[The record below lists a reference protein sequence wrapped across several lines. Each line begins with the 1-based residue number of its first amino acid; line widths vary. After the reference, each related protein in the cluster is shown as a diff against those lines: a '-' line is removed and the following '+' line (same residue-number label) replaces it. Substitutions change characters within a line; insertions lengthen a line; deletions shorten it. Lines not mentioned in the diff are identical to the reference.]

1 MAIPES
7 RDPLLDILIGSGS
20 CSHEVMYIYIY
31 IHICNVN
38 PGLIN
43 IEMGGTPP
51 IDMFIFNVQ
60 YVYIYYYICMC
71 VCAHV
76 IVPPCLFLPSIC
88 CSLRL
93 RCGWLPAHG
102 KTLLFCKFLKSILF
116 LATTDLH
123 TCIYIYMNPWNKWL
137 LGSGPTTQ
145 LWMNFD
151 CLDANDWTQNG
162 FSPQT
167 VLLCYAMVGATVLNG
182 NTGNLQKPQTSN
194 TMTAVIDLS
203 LLLVEF
209 PACPC

>member
-1 MAIPES
+1 
-7 RDPLLDILIGSGS
+7 
-20 CSHEVMYIYIY
+20 
-31 IHICNVN
+31 
-38 PGLIN
+38 
-43 IEMGGTPP
+43 MGGTPP

-60 YVYIYYYICMC
+60 YVYIYIIYAC

-123 TCIYIYMNPWNKWL
+123 TCIYIYEPMKQTAFGQWSYYSALNEFWL
-137 LGSGPTTQ
+137 FRCKRLNTERILTSNCT
-145 LWMNFD
+145 
-151 CLDANDWTQNG
+151 
-162 FSPQT
+162 T
-167 VLLCYAMVGATVLNG
+167 VLRDGWCHCVKRKHEQFTEA
-182 NTGNLQKPQTSN
+182 SN

-209 PACPC
+209 PTCPC